1 METVSMGIR
10 KMLANDG
17 NDGVHFISHFS
28 AGSGCKKKTEEN
40 NCSEYDKML
49 KYLLE

>member
-1 METVSMGIR
+1 MVMMAFILSAIFQ
-10 KMLANDG
+10 LAADT
-17 NDGVHFISHFS
+17 
-28 AGSGCKKKTEEN
+28 KKKTEEN